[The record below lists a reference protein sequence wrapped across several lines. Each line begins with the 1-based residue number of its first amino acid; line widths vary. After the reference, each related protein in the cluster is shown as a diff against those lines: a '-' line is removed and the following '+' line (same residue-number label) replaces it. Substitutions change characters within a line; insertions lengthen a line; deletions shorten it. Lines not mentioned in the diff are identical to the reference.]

1 MILCD
6 VNVLIYAHREE
17 CERHDE
23 YREWLEELMRGGSA
37 YGISDLV
44 LSGCLRILTHP
55 RIFDPPTP
63 AQTAMAFVRQLRE
76 DIHAVVI
83 SPGPRHWGIFRELY
97 EKCEARGN
105 IVADAYLAA
114 LAIESGSE
122 WISTDRDYARFPGLR
137 WRHPL
142 EAARGWRPD

>member
-1 MILCD
+1 MILSD

-23 YREWLEELMRGGSA
+23 YREWLEEVMRSGSA
-37 YGISDLV
+37 YGVSDLV
-44 LSGCLRILTHP
+44 LSSCLRILTHP

-63 AQTAMAFVRQLRE
+63 ASTAMAFVRQLR
-76 DIHAVVI
+76 DDRHAVAI
-83 SPGPRHWGIFRELY
+83 SPGPRHWVIFRELC
-97 EKCEARGN
+97 EKSEARGN

-142 EAARGWRPD
+142 DAPRARRPE

>member
-17 CERHDE
+17 CDRHDE
-23 YREWLEELMRGGSA
+23 YKAWLEGIMRSGSA
-37 YGISDLV
+37 YGVSDLV
-44 LSGCLRILTHP
+44 LSGCLRILTHV
-55 RIFDPPTP
+55 RIFDPPSP
-63 AQTAMAFVRQLRE
+63 ARMAMAFVSQIRE
-76 DIHAVVI
+76 DRHAVVI
-83 SPGPRHWGIFRELY
+83 SQGPRHWSIFREL
-97 EKCEARGN
+97 CDTCGARGN
-105 IVADAYLAA
+105 LVSDAYLAA

-142 EAARGWRPD
+142 EK